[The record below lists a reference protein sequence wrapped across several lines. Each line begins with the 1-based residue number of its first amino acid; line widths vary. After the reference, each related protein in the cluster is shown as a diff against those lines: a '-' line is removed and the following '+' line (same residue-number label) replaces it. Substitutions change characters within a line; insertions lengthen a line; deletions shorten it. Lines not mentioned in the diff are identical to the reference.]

1 MITFYRIAN
10 NSPNI
15 KKVSIMLA
23 ETGLPHDVQHVERLD
38 NGKLADEYLA
48 INPNATVPAIVD
60 NEAQVTL
67 FESAAILCYLAERSG
82 MLLPDNPQ
90 GKGEALNWLLFEAA
104 NVGPVVAEIYHY
116 LMLMEDELSDAHMQR
131 YKDKLTRYCEIL
143 EQRLEGREYLCGE
156 FSIADIALYPWT
168 AVFEDLAEVELTDYP
183 NLSDWADRI
192 SQRPS
197 AQA

>member
-15 KKVSIMLA
+15 KKVSMMLA
-23 ETGLPHDVQHVERLD
+23 ESALPHDVQFVERRD
-38 NGKLADEYLA
+38 GKLVDEYLA
-48 INPNATVPAIVD
+48 INPNGTVPAIID

-67 FESAAILCYLAERSG
+67 FESAAILCYLAEQSG
-82 MLLPDNPQ
+82 ILLPDNLRDR
-90 GKGEALNWLLFEAA
+90 GEALNWLIFEAA
-104 NVGPVVAEIYHY
+104 NVGPVVSEIYYY
-116 LMLMEDELSDAHMQR
+116 LMLMENELADVHMKR
-131 YKDKLTRYCEIL
+131 YQDRLARYCEIID
-143 EQRLEGREYLCGE
+143 QRLAGRNYLCGD

-168 AVFEDLAEVELTDYP
+168 AVFEDLADVTLTDYP
-183 NLSDWADRI
+183 NLSGWEKRI